1 MTPTPT
7 DRPQKPKECEHWRRG
22 RCAISIKAVYRQ
34 RRATPDF
41 VCDYCRGICPDFTP
55 KTEKDGK

>member
-7 DRPQKPKECEHWRRG
+7 EQRPQECEHWNRG
-22 RCAISIKAVYRQ
+22 RCRIAIKAVYRP

-41 VCDYCRGICPDFTP
+41 VTDWCRGICHKFTP
-55 KTEKDGK
+55 KTEKDGE